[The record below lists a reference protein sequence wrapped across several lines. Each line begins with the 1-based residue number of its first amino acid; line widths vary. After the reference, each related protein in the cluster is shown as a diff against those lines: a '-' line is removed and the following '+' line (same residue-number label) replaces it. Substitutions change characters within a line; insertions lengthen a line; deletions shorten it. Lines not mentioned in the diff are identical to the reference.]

1 MTTIEIPCAGCGRT
15 LKVGQEHAGKMARC
29 PVCGH
34 ITAVP
39 ASQSPSPT
47 GLGDALPSAA
57 APAAAAPSRWYM
69 RTPEGQEYGPTS
81 RADLDRWL
89 AEGRITYDC
98 TLREGDE
105 GPWQSAGA
113 VYPALSPPAPIPVA
127 APSAPYAPAGS
138 MPAPMA
144 GAYGT
149 APFADRADGGYSA
162 FGPAAGY
169 APAAVPGAY
178 APAAGYQTPH
188 RGALIL
194 VLGLMGLFIQCPI
207 FPIIAWVM
215 GSNDLREMEAGRM
228 DRSGRDMTRAGM
240 ILGMVLSI
248 LWILF
253 ALGVFGLIFLAALDG

>member
-1 MTTIEIPCAGCGRT
+1 
-15 LKVGQEHAGKMARC
+15 
-29 PVCGH
+29 
-34 ITAVP
+34 
-39 ASQSPSPT
+39 
-47 GLGDALPSAA
+47 
-57 APAAAAPSRWYM
+57 M
-69 RTPEGQEYGPTS
+69 RTPEGQEYGPTL

-89 AEGRITYDC
+89 TEGRITYDC
-98 TLREGDE
+98 TLREGDD

-113 VYPALSPPAPIPVA
+113 VYPALSPPAPIPIAA
-127 APSAPYAPAGS
+127 APAAPFTAAGS
-138 MPAPMA
+138 MPGPVAA
-144 GAYGT
+144 GPYGT

-162 FGPAAGY
+162 FAPAPGY
-169 APAAVPGAY
+169 APATAPGTY

-207 FPIIAWVM
+207 FPVIAWVM

-248 LWILF
+248 LWILG
-253 ALGVFGLIFLAALDG
+253 ALAFFGLIFLAALEG